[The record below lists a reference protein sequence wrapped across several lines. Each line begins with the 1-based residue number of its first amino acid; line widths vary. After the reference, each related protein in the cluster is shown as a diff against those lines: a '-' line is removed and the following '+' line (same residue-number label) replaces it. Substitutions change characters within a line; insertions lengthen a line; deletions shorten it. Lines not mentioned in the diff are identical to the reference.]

1 MRLKASYPLI
11 AALLLGG
18 CAGSSS
24 NVSARDYRRPEADS
38 VRLRKLEVVVV
49 VAGPPR
55 VAEDRLDVQGFPP
68 PELDG
73 PLGLGAHEAETET
86 ALVAWLKAHLR
97 AQGFEAVI
105 HAKHQAAEAL
115 APVVVTSSLSAPPP
129 PAPPPP
135 SLPESLRSV
144 FAQSSADAVLV
155 LRAVPVDAFVLDVG
169 TGTRLEETPLGR
181 QQVRDYR
188 PEKHEGRLLVGQA
201 FLFDRASKLRL
212 WSRQAPDFPE
222 EGRLTPDHPFLR
234 FGFVASSTLTA
245 PPSTKERAIRGAER
259 FGAAIL
265 EGLPA
270 ASEGSSE
277 ARAALDALDSTAEAK
292 RDAFFDEGHFAIDVA
307 FAYGAETA
315 QLELTMDQKPLAT
328 LDAGAVTP
336 SGLIRGVPRVSYI
349 ASSGLVVSAA
359 LPFGVAPS
367 GFGRTYFRDN
377 ENANLGDPLDRAIRT
392 KITSTLLL
400 GPELSL
406 GALLHLTD
414 SVFFLPRGGAFFE
427 VWNVSASPKEVFP
440 SLSRSRLGATVG
452 ADVWLR
458 ASETLYFR
466 GAADLR
472 VGADFDGPFLFGMRL
487 SAGIGILL

>member
-1 MRLKASYPLI
+1 MRLKPSYPLI

-24 NVSARDYRRPEADS
+24 NLSAREYRRAEADS
-38 VRLRKLEVVVV
+38 VRLKKLEVVVV

-55 VAEDRLDVQGFPP
+55 VVEDRLDVQGFPP
-68 PELDG
+68 PELDA
-73 PLGLGAHEAETET
+73 PLSVGAHEADTER
-86 ALVAWLKAHLR
+86 ALVAWLKDRLR
-97 AQGFEAVI
+97 AQGFEATI
-105 HAKHQAAEAL
+105 HAKNQPTLEAA
-115 APVVVTSSLSAPPP
+115 VVTSSLSAPPP
-129 PAPPPP
+129 APPPAP
-135 SLPESLRSV
+135 SLPESLRSI
-144 FAQSSADAVLV
+144 FAESSADAVLV
-155 LRAVPVDAFVLDVG
+155 LRAVPVDAFVIDVG

-222 EGRLTPDHPFLR
+222 EGRLTPEHPFLR

-270 ASEGSSE
+270 AGEGSSE
-277 ARAALDALDSTAEAK
+277 ARAALDALDATAEAK
-292 RDAFFDEGHFAIDVA
+292 RDAFFDQGHFAIDVA
-307 FAYGAETA
+307 FAYGAETS
-315 QLELTMDQKPLAT
+315 QLELNLDQKPLET
-328 LDAGAVTP
+328 LGAGAFTP
-336 SGLIRGVPRVSYI
+336 SGLIRGIPRVSYI
-349 ASSGLVVSAA
+349 DSSGLAISVS
-359 LPFGVAPS
+359 LPIGVAPS

-392 KITSTLLL
+392 KITSSLLL

-414 SVFFLPRGGAFFE
+414 SVFLLPRGGAFFE
-427 VWNVSASPKEVFP
+427 VWNVSATPKEVYP
-440 SLSRSRLGATVG
+440 NLSRSRLGATVG
-452 ADVWLR
+452 ADLWLR

-487 SAGIGILL
+487 SVGIGILL

>member
-1 MRLKASYPLI
+1 MRLKAFFPLVI
-11 AALLLGG
+11 AILLGA
-18 CAGSSS
+18 CAGSST
-24 NVSARDYRRPEADS
+24 NLSARDYRRSEADA
-38 VRLRKLEVVVV
+38 VRLKRLEVVVV

-55 VAEDRLDVQGFPP
+55 VVEDRLDVQGFPP
-68 PELDG
+68 PELDA
-73 PLGLGAHEAETET
+73 PLSLGAHEPETER
-86 ALVAWLKAHLR
+86 ALVRWLEQRLK
-97 AQGFEAVI
+97 AQGFEAIV
-105 HAKHQAAEAL
+105 HAQHQPIATV
-115 APVVVTSSLSAPPP
+115 PRVVTSSLSPAPPPTPPP
-129 PAPPPP
+129 PA
-135 SLPESLRSV
+135 LPESLRSV
-144 FAQSSADAVLV
+144 FAASSADAVLV
-155 LRAVPVDAFVLDVG
+155 LRAIPVDAFVIDVG

-201 FLFDRASKLRL
+201 FLFDRQSKLRL

-234 FGFVASSTLTA
+234 FGYVASSTLTA
-245 PPSTKERAIRGAER
+245 PPSQRERAVRGAER

-270 ASEGSSE
+270 ASEGSTE
-277 ARAALDALDSTAEAK
+277 ARAALDALDPDAEAK
-292 RDAFFDEGHFAIDVA
+292 RDAFFDQGHFAIDLA
-307 FAYGAETA
+307 FAYGAETS
-315 QLELTMDQKPLAT
+315 QLELNLDQKPLAT
-328 LDAGAVTP
+328 LDAGAFTP
-336 SGLIRGVPRVSYI
+336 SGLLRAVPRVSYI
-349 ASSGLVVSAA
+349 ASSGLAISAS

-367 GFGRTYFRDN
+367 GFGRTYFADN
-377 ENANLGDPLDRAIRT
+377 ANANLGDPLDRAIRT
-392 KITSTLLL
+392 KITSSFLF

-414 SVFFLPRGGAFFE
+414 SVFVLPRGGAFFE
-427 VWNVSASPKEVFP
+427 VWNVSATPKEAFP
-440 SLSRSRLGATVG
+440 NLSRSRLGATVG